1 MTVKTSL
8 GARLRAAREAAG
20 LSQEQLEARSGVEQ
34 TTISKIERGASLR
47 PSFAIVAA
55 LAAAL
60 GCSLDSLDD
69 EHPSPSASEAP
80 TNPEAA

>member
-1 MTVKTSL
+1 MTVKPSL

-20 LSQEQLEARSGVEQ
+20 LSQEQLESRSGVEQ

-69 EHPSPSASEAP
+69 DHPAPSAPVDP
-80 TNPEAA
+80 TSPEVA